1 MSRKRR
7 GGTSKSVRDWAQSS
21 WLKLNKEFPL
31 PRNIRFNIRASTK
44 TFGEFL

>member
-7 GGTSKSVRDWAQSS
+7 VGTSKNDRDWAQSS

-31 PRNIRFNIRASTK
+31 LRNIRFSIRASTK